1 MNNLKAHLGRFA
13 EYYFM
18 VMLFLAGYTPPF
30 TVMVPVIILI
40 GIFGMQLI
48 FKNRALGLTIGILI
62 GLINLYMVFA
72 MISELSHFKTFDA
85 SAQKLLY
92 IGSSVFLLNFIM
104 AGFMINKYVAANN
117 SDTSL
122 PVAG

>member
-1 MNNLKAHLGRFA
+1 MNNLKAHLTRFA

-104 AGFMINKYVAANN
+104 AGFMINKYI
-117 SDTSL
+117 
-122 PVAG
+122 AGADGKIMEATT